1 MKGVHWLIWEGEAPQ
16 SDIHTIF
23 FLIKVKK
30 NVTHKNI
37 CPQGEI
43 KTIWLWFPHK
53 HAKPGQPQGTQKI
66 VSSGLKKVV
75 VANFT
80 LTVKALLG
88 KQFLHRDVFT
98 KN

>member
-1 MKGVHWLIWEGEAPQ
+1 VISIQ
-16 SDIHTIF
+16 YF